1 INPPLFALQGSHTA
15 TPTLLTWIAN
25 NSATHTHRATAL
37 AFGTT
42 MITFGSILVLW
53 LFGTLSHPP
62 LYTKATFTLLA
73 SSVLIAL
80 FTGATLGY
88 LVWENRKKQVIRN
101 NVERESEKIGL
112 SDRSAWFV
120 YNL

>member
-1 INPPLFALQGSHTA
+1 
-15 TPTLLTWIAN
+15 
-25 NSATHTHRATAL
+25 
-37 AFGTT
+37 
-42 MITFGSILVLW
+42 
-53 LFGTLSHPP
+53 
-62 LYTKATFTLLA
+62 ATFTLLV
-73 SSVLIAL
+73 SSVVIAL

-101 NVERESEKIGL
+101 NIESESEKIGL